1 MNAVLPVVYILQEID
16 NIQEK
21 YLNNVLS
28 AFGVS
33 ISFRQ
38 PETEYFL
45 QFIDNK
51 IVLRH
56 SLNKEKVFADFV
68 GGALNHRVAYRG
80 AELIAKAVNIK
91 ENRTIWDATAGLGR
105 DAFVLAA
112 MGANVAMFERHFVP
126 ATLLADALFR
136 AKQCS
141 DTQAII
147 ERMSLNFG
155 SIFNSDLPCPDVIC
169 LDPMFPERHK
179 TALVKKEMRFFQAAI
194 GCDEDSAD
202 LLDKARGMPV
212 KRIVVKRPKHGA
224 FIGNSKPAY
233 QYIGKSTRFDVYLP
247 FQAA

>member
-1 MNAVLPVVYILQEID
+1 MNAVLPVVYISQPID

-28 AFGVS
+28 AFSVS

-38 PETEYFL
+38 PECEYFL

-68 GGALNHRVAYRG
+68 GGALNHRIHHRG
-80 AELIAKAVNIK
+80 AEWIAKAVNIK
-91 ENRTIWDATAGLGR
+91 GNRTIWDATAGLGR

-112 MGANVAMFERHFVP
+112 MGASVEMFERHFVP

-136 AKQCS
+136 AKQCA

-155 SIFNSDLPCPDVIC
+155 TIFNSDLPCPDVIY

-179 TALVKKEMRFFQAAI
+179 TALVKKEMRFFQAAV

-202 LLDKARGMPV
+202 LLNKARLFAA

-224 FIGNSKPAY
+224 FIGNSQPAY
-233 QYIGKSTRFDVYLP
+233 QYVGKSTRFDVYLP

>member
-21 YLNNVLS
+21 YLNDVLQPL
-28 AFGVS
+28 GVK

-38 PETEYFL
+38 PESEYFL
-45 QFIDNK
+45 QYIDNK
-51 IVLRH
+51 VVLSNH
-56 SLNKEKVFADFV
+56 QQQVFADFV
-68 GGALNHRVAYRG
+68 GGALNHRIHHRG
-80 AELIAKAVNIK
+80 AEWIAKAVNIK

-112 MGANVAMFERHFVP
+112 MGASVEMFERHFVP
-126 ATLLADALFR
+126 ATLLADALLR
-136 AKQCS
+136 AKQCA

-155 SIFNSDLPCPDVIC
+155 TIFNSDLPCPDVIY

-179 TALVKKEMRFFQAAI
+179 TALVKKEMRFFQAAV
-194 GCDEDSAD
+194 GCDDDSAD
-202 LLDKARGMPV
+202 LLNKARDMPV

-224 FIGNSKPAY
+224 FVGNSKPAY